1 MALDIIG
8 AGFGR
13 TGTMSLRDALNH
25 LGFGP
30 CYHMSE
36 VIRNPHFAHH
46 WAQLARGERVNWD
59 TVFEGYRSTV
69 DWPACTYW
77 RELLQHWPEAK
88 VILTVRE
95 SRRWHQSVL
104 NTIFSDA
111 HTARFEGPEA
121 PADFRDMVRRL
132 NHETFD
138 GRSQDA
144 EHAIAVYEAHNAA
157 VIRHVPP
164 GQLLVFDPTEGW
176 EPLCRFLEVPIPQEA
191 FPRVNTTQQWLE
203 RPRRE
208 IRQAD

>member
-1 MALDIIG
+1 MALDVIG

-13 TGTMSLRDALNH
+13 TGTMSLRDALNRIG
-25 LGFGP
+25 LGP

-36 VIRNPHFAHH
+36 VIRNPHFARY
-46 WAQLARGERVNWD
+46 WAQLAQGERVDWEA
-59 TVFEGYRSTV
+59 VFEGYRSTV

-77 RELLQHWPEAK
+77 RELMQQWPEAK
-88 VILTVRE
+88 VILTVRD

-111 HTARFEGPEA
+111 HVARFEGPDA
-121 PADFRDMVRRL
+121 NPDFQAMVRRL

-144 EHAIAVYEAHNAA
+144 AHAIAVYEAHNAA
-157 VIRHVPP
+157 VIREVPP
-164 GQLLVFDPTEGW
+164 EKLLVFNPAEGW
-176 EPLCRFLEVPIPQEA
+176 EPLCAFLGVPVPDGP
-191 FPRVNTTQQWLE
+191 FPRINSTQEWQE

-208 IRQAD
+208 IPGST

>member
-1 MALDIIG
+1 MSLEVIG

-36 VIRNPHFAHH
+36 VIRNPQFASY
-46 WAQLARGERVNWD
+46 WAQLAHGKAVDWD
-59 TVFEGYRSTV
+59 EVFSAYRSTV

-77 RELLQHWPEAK
+77 RELLHKWPDAK
-88 VILTVRE
+88 VILTVRD
-95 SRRWHQSVL
+95 SQRWHESVL

-111 HTARFEGPEA
+111 HSTRFEGPD
-121 PADFRDMVRRL
+121 ADPNFRSMVHRL

-138 GRSQDA
+138 GRSQDP

-157 VIRHVPP
+157 VLREVPP
-164 GQLLVFDPTEGW
+164 AQLLVFNPAEGW
-176 EPLCRFLEVPIPQEA
+176 EPLCRFLGVPVPDQA
-191 FPRVNTTQQWLE
+191 FPKINSTQEWQE
-203 RPRRE
+203 RPRRD
-208 IRQAD
+208 ISRPT